1 MERVSRA
8 QACRFLLWKNGL
20 LGERRFSGKQGAV
33 GYVHQA
39 GCVSFD
45 SIDICGCSHE
55 LALLARVKGF
65 SREMLNQLLYQ
76 DRALLDAYDK
86 NLCILCTE
94 DWPMMAFQR
103 ETFRR
108 YVRPAVENVAAQVM
122 QAAMEQGCLSARE
135 TGGDALARAALE
147 SLFFQGKLV
156 VHHQENGLRYY
167 APAES
172 CLPEMLLN
180 APNPFPNDQGR
191 LLWQVERRIG
201 AVGLMWNVPSDAWLG
216 INGLNAQK
224 RQLAFQVLANRGRI
238 IPVQTEGIS
247 LPLFVLSQDLPALKA
262 CNVPI
267 SMEKRARLL
276 PPLDALL
283 WDRRLIAALFGFS
296 YKWEMYTPPEQQR
309 YGSYVLPVL
318 YGEGFLG
325 RVEPVTN
332 RETGMLEVR
341 AFWPETDVQM
351 TARCLWAMEDE
362 LTMLS
367 RMLGLKGLRWQKDW
381 MRTGEQA
388 NFVNH

>member
-1 MERVSRA
+1 MEQVSRA

-45 SIDICGCSHE
+45 PIDLCGCSHE

-94 DWPMMAFQR
+94 DWPLMAFQR
-103 ETFRR
+103 EAFRR
-108 YVRPAVENVAAQVM
+108 HMRPAVESVAAQVM
-122 QAAMEQGCLSARE
+122 QAAREKGCLSARE
-135 TGGDALARAALE
+135 TGGDALARSALE
-147 SLFFQGKLV
+147 SLFFRGDLI
-156 VHHQENGLRYY
+156 VHHQENGVRYY

-180 APNPFPNDQGR
+180 APSPFPNDQER

-201 AVGLMWNVPSDAWLG
+201 AVGLLWNAPSDAWLG
-216 INGLNAQK
+216 INGLTAQN
-224 RQLAFQVLANRGRI
+224 RQFAFQLLMNRGRI
-238 IPVQTEGIS
+238 VPVQTEEIS
-247 LPLFVLSQDLPALKA
+247 LPLFILSRDLPALKA
-262 CNVPI
+262 CAVPI
-267 SMEKRARLL
+267 SVEKRARLL
-276 PPLDALL
+276 PPLDAML

-325 RVEPVTN
+325 RVEPLAN
-332 RETGMLEVR
+332 RETGTLDVR
-341 AFWPETDVQM
+341 AFWPEADARITD
-351 TARCLWAMEDE
+351 RFLWAMEDE
-362 LTMLS
+362 LALLS
-367 RMLGLKGLRWQKDW
+367 RILGLKGLRWQKDW
-381 MRTGEQA
+381 MKPAEQA